1 MNDQLLNVQEILVEL
16 LVNPGA
22 YRSFAS
28 DPDGFGRAAGL
39 DAEAR
44 EKLLGFNPRE
54 ISTFRDIVAGTR
66 ALRFA
71 ELLPR
76 LRRNVRSAWQD
87 YITRFFDSVVIR
99 DGRNEHDVRLF
110 VEFVERMCPDAR
122 VVQGAKLELALLLLS
137 NESAARA
144 NGGFIDLAVD
154 YELGSLLA
162 EDLEAVQPA
171 PRVRYRLIR
180 NSESG
185 QIDVF
190 QLADEQDVD
199 AV

>member
-1 MNDQLLNVQEILVEL
+1 VNAQFLKVQEILVEL

-28 DPDGFGRAAGL
+28 DPDAFGRLSGL

-44 EKLLGFNPRE
+44 EKLRGFRPGE

-66 ALRFA
+66 ALRFV

-76 LRRNVRSAWQD
+76 LRRNLGGDWRD

-99 DGRNEHDVRLF
+99 DGRNENDARLF
-110 VEFVERMCPDAR
+110 VEFVESLCPDSRIVQCAR
-122 VVQGAKLELALLLLS
+122 LELALLLLS
-137 NESAARA
+137 NEGAARA
-144 NGGFIDLAVD
+144 NGGSIELVLD
-154 YELGSLLA
+154 YELGSLLS
-162 EDLEAVQPA
+162 EDLENVQPA
-171 PRVRYRLIR
+171 PRGRYRLSR

-185 QIDVF
+185 EIDVF
-190 QLADEQDVD
+190 LLT
-199 AV
+199 